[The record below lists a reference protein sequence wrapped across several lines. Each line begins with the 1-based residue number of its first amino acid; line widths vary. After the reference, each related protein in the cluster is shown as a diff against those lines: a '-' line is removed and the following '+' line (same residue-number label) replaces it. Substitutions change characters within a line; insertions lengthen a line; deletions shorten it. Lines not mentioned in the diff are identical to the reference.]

1 MKAIVT
7 LEIEIQ
13 DNIES
18 LYPNFI
24 FNYENKQDF
33 LISQIASLNHNITL
47 DEQVV
52 YKNYHPNFE
61 NNDYK
66 IYDDG
71 YKQKVLKVDEESINL
86 EADK

>member
-24 FNYENKQDF
+24 FNYESKQDF

-52 YKNYHPNFE
+52 YKNHHPNFDNPE
-61 NNDYK
+61 YVM
-66 IYDDG
+66 YDDG
-71 YKQKVLKVDEESINL
+71 YKQIVKKVEIES
-86 EADK
+86 A